1 MITLRSSKERHH
13 DRRRRHE
20 EWSTFDPDDQAD
32 LLGAG
37 FGALEQIDED
47 RLPPGAGIPRQVHQ
61 AGELVTYVREGAL
74 AYEDSM
80 GRTGV
85 IHTGEFHRMTVGPSL
100 RHSETNASRADW
112 VHVFQIWL
120 RPPVRGLEP
129 NREQKRFSAAQRR
142 GILCVIASA
151 DARRGSLR
159 LHQDATLYSTLLAP
173 GQHVVH
179 ELSAGRRGWIHVV
192 HGQVIMSG
200 EHVLSAGD
208 SAGVFDERV
217 VSVTARHDSE
227 FLLFDVADPLVAA
240 PSIGAALPSP

>member
-13 DRRRRHE
+13 DRRRKHE

-80 GRTGV
+80 GRTGL
-85 IHTGEFHRMTVGPSL
+85 IHTGEFHRMTVGPGL
-100 RHSETNASRADW
+100 RHSETNASRTEW

-120 RPPVRGLEP
+120 RPAVRGLEP
-129 NREQKRFSAAQRR
+129 NREQKRLFDFSVRVTVKRPQDIPAVSAE
-142 GILCVIASA
+142 GPASA
-151 DARRGSLR
+151 PARPASGPTAA
-159 LHQDATLYSTLLAP
+159 ATPKKA
-173 GQHVVH
+173 
-179 ELSAGRRGWIHVV
+179 
-192 HGQVIMSG
+192 
-200 EHVLSAGD
+200 
-208 SAGVFDERV
+208 
-217 VSVTARHDSE
+217 
-227 FLLFDVADPLVAA
+227 
-240 PSIGAALPSP
+240 